1 VVLQDS
7 SNSGSELFE
16 RPFSSPNDSRFP
28 MAFGSYMPR
37 ARYFDICLCFLVIP
51 REEGEMVSDLD
62 DIHYN
67 TLAIVVRKMP
77 TYF

>member
-1 VVLQDS
+1 
-7 SNSGSELFE
+7 
-16 RPFSSPNDSRFP
+16 